1 MRLVQLS
8 RHSIA
13 FPSPEGA
20 LREPNG
26 LLALGGDLSPAR
38 LLMAYQRGIF
48 PWFSPGDPILWWSPD
63 PRAVLWP
70 ESLHISRSMK
80 RFHKRSPYRV
90 TMNYAFGQ
98 VIEGCASDREEG
110 TWITRGV
117 VEAYHRLHELG
128 HAHSIEVWREDELV
142 GGMYGVAQGTLFCGE
157 SMFSRMENASKTALL
172 VFCEEFIGHGGKLID
187 CRVLNDHT
195 ASLGACEIPRRDY
208 LNYLNQMRLGRLPN
222 NFWHCTML
230 VFTTRMNVFGTFLPQ
245 SVIIAVAEL
254 VTLITPLPIR
264 NFSRQVTPIVYLT
277 APLYVALL
285 VRLSRV
291 FSE

>member
-1 MRLVQLS
+1 
-8 RHSIA
+8 
-13 FPSPEGA
+13 
-20 LREPNG
+20 
-26 LLALGGDLSPAR
+26 
-38 LLMAYQRGIF
+38 MAYQRGIF

-187 CRVLNDHT
+187 CQVLNDHT

-222 NFWHCTML
+222 NFWVPRCLFSPQNECFRHIS
-230 VFTTRMNVFGTFLPQ
+230 PQ

>member
-70 ESLHISRSMK
+70 GSLHISRSMK

-98 VIEGCASDREEG
+98 VIEGCASDRKEG

-128 HAHSIEVWREDELV
+128 HAHSIEVWREDEV
-142 GGMYGVAQGTLFCGE
+142 CTAWPRERYFVASPCSAGWKMRLKRRFWY
-157 SMFSRMENASKTALL
+157 SVRNLL
-172 VFCEEFIGHGGKLID
+172 VMAVSLSTARSLTITQRRLVPAKFPAGITLIISIKCASDD
-187 CRVLNDHT
+187 CRIISGYH
-195 ASLGACEIPRRDY
+195 GACFHHKNECFRHIS
-208 LNYLNQMRLGRLPN
+208 
-222 NFWHCTML
+222 
-230 VFTTRMNVFGTFLPQ
+230 PQ

-285 VRLSRV
+285 VRPSRV

>member
-1 MRLVQLS
+1 
-8 RHSIA
+8 
-13 FPSPEGA
+13 
-20 LREPNG
+20 
-26 LLALGGDLSPAR
+26 
-38 LLMAYQRGIF
+38 
-48 PWFSPGDPILWWSPD
+48 
-63 PRAVLWP
+63 
-70 ESLHISRSMK
+70 MK
-80 RFHKRSPYRV
+80 RFHKRWPYRV

-117 VEAYHRLHELG
+117 VEACIALANSAMPTPLKSG
-128 HAHSIEVWREDELV
+128 VKMSLSAVCTAWPRER
-142 GGMYGVAQGTLFCGE
+142 YFVAT
-157 SMFSRMENASKTALL
+157 MFSRMENASKTALRIVRNLSVMAVSLSTARSLTITQHRL
-172 VFCEEFIGHGGKLID
+172 VPAKFPAGITLIISIKCASDD
-187 CRVLNDHT
+187 CRIISGYHD
-195 ASLGACEIPRRDY
+195 A
-208 LNYLNQMRLGRLPN
+208 
-222 NFWHCTML
+222 
-230 VFTTRMNVFGTFLPQ
+230 VFHHKNECFRHISPQ

>member
-110 TWITRGV
+110 TWLFWYSVRNLSVMAVSLSTARSLTITQ
-117 VEAYHRLHELG
+117 HRLVPAKFPAGITLII
-128 HAHSIEVWREDELV
+128 SIK
-142 GGMYGVAQGTLFCGE
+142 C
-157 SMFSRMENASKTALL
+157 ASD
-172 VFCEEFIGHGGKLID
+172 D
-187 CRVLNDHT
+187 CRIISGYHD
-195 ASLGACEIPRRDY
+195 ACFHHKNECFRHIS
-208 LNYLNQMRLGRLPN
+208 
-222 NFWHCTML
+222 
-230 VFTTRMNVFGTFLPQ
+230 PQ

>member
-1 MRLVQLS
+1 MCLVQLS

-26 LLALGGDLSPAR
+26 LLALGRIQPCAPVNGLSAW
-38 LLMAYQRGIF
+38 Y
-48 PWFSPGDPILWWSPD
+48 FSVVFSRPHPILWWSPD

-142 GGMYGVAQGTLFCGE
+142 GGMYGVAEGTLFCGE
-157 SMFSRMENASKTALL
+157 SMFSRMENASKTALC
-172 VFCEEFIGHGGKLID
+172 VC
-187 CRVLNDHT
+187 
-195 ASLGACEIPRRDY
+195 
-208 LNYLNQMRLGRLPN
+208 
-222 NFWHCTML
+222 
-230 VFTTRMNVFGTFLPQ
+230 
-245 SVIIAVAEL
+245 
-254 VTLITPLPIR
+254 
-264 NFSRQVTPIVYLT
+264 
-277 APLYVALL
+277 
-285 VRLSRV
+285 
-291 FSE
+291 

>member
-1 MRLVQLS
+1 
-8 RHSIA
+8 
-13 FPSPEGA
+13 
-20 LREPNG
+20 
-26 LLALGGDLSPAR
+26 
-38 LLMAYQRGIF
+38 MAYQRGIF

-110 TWITRGV
+110 TWITRGG

-172 VFCEEFIGHGGKLID
+172 VFCDEFIRHGGKLID
-187 CRVLNDHT
+187 CQVLNDHHKNECFRHI
-195 ASLGACEIPRRDY
+195 S
-208 LNYLNQMRLGRLPN
+208 
-222 NFWHCTML
+222 
-230 VFTTRMNVFGTFLPQ
+230 PQ

>member
-98 VIEGCASDREEG
+98 VIEGCASDREEEPG
-110 TWITRGV
+110 LRVAWSKPTIAFTNSVMPTPLKSGVKMSLSAVCTAWPREHYFVASPCSAGWKMRLKRRFWYSVRNLSVMAVSLSTARSLTITQ
-117 VEAYHRLHELG
+117 HRLVPAKFPAGITLII
-128 HAHSIEVWREDELV
+128 SIK
-142 GGMYGVAQGTLFCGE
+142 C
-157 SMFSRMENASKTALL
+157 ASD
-172 VFCEEFIGHGGKLID
+172 D
-187 CRVLNDHT
+187 CRIISGYH
-195 ASLGACEIPRRDY
+195 GACFHHKNECFRHIS
-208 LNYLNQMRLGRLPN
+208 
-222 NFWHCTML
+222 
-230 VFTTRMNVFGTFLPQ
+230 PQ

>member
-172 VFCEEFIGHGGKLID
+172 VFCEEFIGMAVSLSTARSLTITQHRLVPAKFPAGITLIISIKCASDD
-187 CRVLNDHT
+187 CRIISGYHD
-195 ASLGACEIPRRDY
+195 ACFHHKNECFRHIS
-208 LNYLNQMRLGRLPN
+208 
-222 NFWHCTML
+222 
-230 VFTTRMNVFGTFLPQ
+230 PQ

-264 NFSRQVTPIVYLT
+264 IFSRQVTPIVYLT

>member
-157 SMFSRMENASKTALL
+157 SMFSRMEMRPKRRFWSSVMNLSVMAVNLSTARSLTITQHRLVPAKFPAGITLIISIKCASD
-172 VFCEEFIGHGGKLID
+172 D
-187 CRVLNDHT
+187 CRIISGYLD
-195 ASLGACEIPRRDY
+195 ACFHHKNECFRHIS
-208 LNYLNQMRLGRLPN
+208 
-222 NFWHCTML
+222 
-230 VFTTRMNVFGTFLPQ
+230 PQ

>member
-98 VIEGCASDREEG
+98 VIEGCASDREEEPG
-110 TWITRGV
+110 SRVAWSKPTIAFTNSVMPTPLKSGVKMSLSAVCTAWPREHYFVASPCSAGWKMRPKRRFWSSVMNLSVMAVNLSTARSLTITQ
-117 VEAYHRLHELG
+117 HRLVPAKFPAGITLII
-128 HAHSIEVWREDELV
+128 SIK
-142 GGMYGVAQGTLFCGE
+142 C
-157 SMFSRMENASKTALL
+157 ASD
-172 VFCEEFIGHGGKLID
+172 D
-187 CRVLNDHT
+187 CRIISGYLD
-195 ASLGACEIPRRDY
+195 ACFHHKNECFRHIS
-208 LNYLNQMRLGRLPN
+208 
-222 NFWHCTML
+222 
-230 VFTTRMNVFGTFLPQ
+230 PQ

>member
-1 MRLVQLS
+1 
-8 RHSIA
+8 
-13 FPSPEGA
+13 
-20 LREPNG
+20 
-26 LLALGGDLSPAR
+26 
-38 LLMAYQRGIF
+38 MAYQRGIF

-110 TWITRGV
+110 TGSRVAWSKPTIAFTNSAMPTPLKSGV
-117 VEAYHRLHELG
+117 KMSLSAVCTA
-128 HAHSIEVWREDELV
+128 WP
-142 GGMYGVAQGTLFCGE
+142 GTLFCGE

-187 CRVLNDHT
+187 CQVLNDHT

-208 LNYLNQMRLGRLPN
+208 LNLYLNQMRLGRLPN
-222 NFWHCTML
+222 NFWVPRCL
-230 VFTTRMNVFGTFLPQ
+230 FSPQ
-245 SVIIAVAEL
+245 E
-254 VTLITPLPIR
+254 
-264 NFSRQVTPIVYLT
+264 
-277 APLYVALL
+277 
-285 VRLSRV
+285 
-291 FSE
+291 

>member
-1 MRLVQLS
+1 
-8 RHSIA
+8 
-13 FPSPEGA
+13 
-20 LREPNG
+20 
-26 LLALGGDLSPAR
+26 
-38 LLMAYQRGIF
+38 MAYQRGIF
-48 PWFSPGDPILWWSPD
+48 PWFSPGDPILWWCPI
-63 PRAVLWP
+63 PGAVLWP

-98 VIEGCASDREEG
+98 VIEGCASDREEEPD
-110 TWITRGV
+110 TRGV

-157 SMFSRMENASKTALL
+157 SMFSRMENASKRRFWYSVRNLSVMAVSIRLP
-172 VFCEEFIGHGGKLID
+172 G
-187 CRVLNDHT
+187 LNDHT
-195 ASLGACEIPRRDY
+195 ASLGACKFPPG
-208 LNYLNQMRLGRLPN
+208 LPNYLNQMRLGRLPN
-222 NFWHCTML
+222 NFWVPRCLFSPQDECFRHIS
-230 VFTTRMNVFGTFLPQ
+230 PQ

-285 VRLSRV
+285 VRLAVCFRSNV
-291 FSE
+291 PNLFVAI

>member
-110 TWITRGV
+110 TGSRVAWSKPTIAFTNSVMPTPLKSGV
-117 VEAYHRLHELG
+117 KMSLSAVCTAWPVERYFVVSPCSAGWKMRLKRRFWY
-128 HAHSIEVWREDELV
+128 SVR
-142 GGMYGVAQGTLFCGE
+142 
-157 SMFSRMENASKTALL
+157 NLL
-172 VFCEEFIGHGGKLID
+172 VMAVSLSTAVYLTITQRRLVPAKFPAGITSIISIKCASDD
-187 CRVLNDHT
+187 CRIISGYH
-195 ASLGACEIPRRDY
+195 GACFHHKNECFRHIS
-208 LNYLNQMRLGRLPN
+208 
-222 NFWHCTML
+222 
-230 VFTTRMNVFGTFLPQ
+230 PQ

>member
-90 TMNYAFGQ
+90 TLNYAFGK
-98 VIEGCASDREEG
+98 VIEGCASNREEG

-117 VEAYHRLHELG
+117 IEAYHRLHELG
-128 HAHSIEVWREDELV
+128 HAHSIEVWREEELV
-142 GGMYGVAQGTLFCGE
+142 GGMYGVAQGTLHAARMLQRGIAFGE
-157 SMFSRMENASKTALL
+157 A
-172 VFCEEFIGHGGKLID
+172 VFVQFVSPGGFIVLAFFRVVAGEQTIFKAVILTHDQAGVGIGFGVFAVEF
-187 CRVLNDHT
+187 
-195 ASLGACEIPRRDY
+195 
-208 LNYLNQMRLGRLPN
+208 
-222 NFWHCTML
+222 F
-230 VFTTRMNVFGTFLPQ
+230 
-245 SVIIAVAEL
+245 
-254 VTLITPLPIR
+254 
-264 NFSRQVTPIVYLT
+264 IVQQIQQY
-277 APLYVALL
+277 A
-285 VRLSRV
+285 
-291 FSE
+291 

>member
-1 MRLVQLS
+1 MIYRLHPDYPEL
-8 RHSIA
+8 
-13 FPSPEGA
+13 FPDPEGA
-20 LREPNG
+20 DPEG
-26 LLALGGDLSPAR
+26 LVAVGGDLSVRR
-38 LLMAYQRGIF
+38 LLAAYSAGIF
-48 PWFSPGDPILWWSPD
+48 PWYGEGQPLLWWSPD

-117 VEAYHRLHELG
+117 VKAYHRLHELG

-142 GGMYGVAQGTLFCGE
+142 GGMYGVAQGTLCGE

-187 CRVLNDHT
+187 CQVLNDHT

-222 NFWHCTML
+222 NFWVPRCL
-230 VFTTRMNVFGTFLPQ
+230 FSPQ
-245 SVIIAVAEL
+245 E
-254 VTLITPLPIR
+254 
-264 NFSRQVTPIVYLT
+264 
-277 APLYVALL
+277 
-285 VRLSRV
+285 
-291 FSE
+291 